1 MSSIYRKGRDGYYYY
16 QTYVYNSETK
26 KNDKRIYHSLKTKK
40 LQKAQ
45 DLKQELDNKY
55 SHKKRKY
62 IGSSFFS
69 KKIKL
74 KNTLLLMV
82 STIFLT
88 LISQSVILKSTYKS
102 KKIETLK
109 LVNNKIVNPIKD
121 EDNPANIL
129 PEEDME
135 KVLVV
140 KEEKEISYKIERI
153 ENLSGPFKQGRIH
166 IVVDD
171 GHSKESQKITCK
183 KITKEFLQFSNIII
197 CIYSDTVIGKEL
209 ANNNW
214 ENVSLYDRKQ
224 NWLAMY
230 SFNSTEGEYFD
241 DNPTRYLGN
250 H

>member
-26 KNDKRIYHSLKTKK
+26 KNDKRIYHSLKTKE

-45 DLKQELDNKY
+45 DLKQELDDKY
-55 SHKKRKY
+55 LFEKRQP

-74 KNTLLLMV
+74 KNTLFLIV
-82 STIFLT
+82 STILLT
-88 LISQSVILKSTYKS
+88 LISQSAILQLTKNS
-102 KKIETLK
+102 KKKDTIK
-109 LVNNKIVNPIKD
+109 LVNNKIINPIKD
-121 EDNPANIL
+121 ENNLVNIL

-135 KVLVV
+135 KILAV
-140 KEEKEISYKIERI
+140 KEDKEISYKIERI
-153 ENLSGPFKQGRIH
+153 ENLSGPFKQGKIH

-183 KITKEFLQFSNIII
+183 KISKEFLQFSNIII
-197 CIYSDTVIGKEL
+197 CIYADTDIGKKL
-209 ANNNW
+209 ANNNL
-214 ENVSLYDRKQ
+214 EDISLYDRKQ

-230 SFNSTEGEYFD
+230 SFNTTEGEYFD

>member
-26 KNDKRIYHSLKTKK
+26 KNDKKIYHSLKTKE

-55 SHKKRKY
+55 LHKKRKF
-62 IGSSFFS
+62 IGSTFFS
-69 KKIKL
+69 KQIKL
-74 KNTLLLMV
+74 KNTLLLMA

-88 LISQSVILKSTYKS
+88 LILQSVILKLTNKP
-102 KKIETLK
+102 KKIDSLK
-109 LVNNKIVNPIKD
+109 LVNNKIINLIKD
-121 EDNPANIL
+121 ENNLVNIL

-140 KEEKEISYKIERI
+140 KEDKEISYKIERI
-153 ENLSGPFKQGRIH
+153 ENISGPFNQGKIH

-197 CIYSDTVIGKEL
+197 CIYADTDMGKKL

-230 SFNSTEGEYFD
+230 SFNTTEGEYFD

-250 H
+250 Y